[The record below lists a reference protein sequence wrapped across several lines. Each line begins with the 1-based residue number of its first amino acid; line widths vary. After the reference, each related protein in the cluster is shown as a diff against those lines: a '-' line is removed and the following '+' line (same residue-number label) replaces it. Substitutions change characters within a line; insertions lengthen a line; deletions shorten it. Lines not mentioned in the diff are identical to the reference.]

1 MSNNLEREK
10 MLLIEIILT
19 IFVWRK
25 GWKWRSLLPVGIA
38 FLAGI
43 LIGMGA
49 GMAGGNI
56 DNIGP
61 AVLLDLFAIIA
72 LIVMLVK
79 GPKEKSEIQKTE

>member
-1 MSNNLEREK
+1 

-25 GWKWRSLLPVGIA
+25 GWKWRSILPVGIA

-56 DNIGP
+56 DNMGP

-79 GPKEKSEIQKTE
+79 GPKEKSEIQKAE

>member
-1 MSNNLEREK
+1 LSNNLEREK

-25 GWKWRSLLPVGIA
+25 GWKWWSLLPVGIA